1 MHSAVKLQ
9 TMANVLVVVDGF
21 SDGDLTGRLYGY
33 HRGRTYAYTSAME
46 LLFLLDS
53 YFDCLGAPQR
63 FTQVRSFGAGVRAD
77 LFADRPFVPGRP
89 EGALASF
96 EVQVLSRQWGEW
108 QGHVQWLEGGKS
120 CAFQSALSLLRFILA
135 TFKEPRSIGAA
146 I

>member
-21 SDGDLTGRLYGY
+21 SDGDLYGRLFCY

-53 YFDCLGAPQR
+53 YFDFLGVPQR

-77 LFADRPFVPGRP
+77 LFADRPFVSGKP
-89 EGALASF
+89 EGASASF

-120 CAFQSALSLLRFILA
+120 CAFESALSLLKFILA
-135 TFKEPRSIGAA
+135 AHKGPLFVGEA

>member
-53 YFDCLGAPQR
+53 YFDFLGVPQR

-77 LFADRPFVPGRP
+77 LFADRPFVSGRP
-89 EGALASF
+89 EGGLISF

-120 CAFQSALSLLRFILA
+120 CAFQSSLSLLKFILV
-135 TFKEPRSIGAA
+135 TQNEPLLIGAA